1 VVVLN
6 GRPATIATVLD
17 VDLGATRDQVATKS
31 TARFAQLRGE
41 IYRIIHA
48 ANGAVTTPAH

>member
-1 VVVLN
+1 
-6 GRPATIATVLD
+6 
-17 VDLGATRDQVATKS
+17 VATKS